1 MKVRLEDISRFI
13 EDHNL
18 SPLCQ
23 TEDEM
28 VTISDASLS
37 GKDEVETPDDY
48 WSILVARDSEMKA
61 KQAKWD
67 AEYSA
72 ISLHRKAGM
81 ECEANGDIDEAINE
95 YAESIRLGE
104 NAENDMFHAFGYSYT
119 RIIVLL
125 DKVKRFAKEI
135 DYIEAVLNHSMK
147 DSERGKYAAR
157 LEKTKVKLV
166 KQSNDGRI

>member
-1 MKVRLEDISRFI
+1 MLNIQRFHCTAKP
-13 EDHNL
+13 EWNAR
-18 SPLCQ
+18 Q
-23 TEDEM
+23 TE
-28 VTISDASLS
+28 I
-37 GKDEVETPDDY
+37 
-48 WSILVARDSEMKA
+48 
-61 KQAKWD
+61 
-67 AEYSA
+67 
-72 ISLHRKAGM
+72 
-81 ECEANGDIDEAINE
+81 INE

>member
-1 MKVRLEDISRFI
+1 MKVNIEDFFAKYGGEEYRNGLFIPEDIHALRF
-13 EDHNL
+13 E
-18 SPLCQ
+18 SF
-23 TEDEM
+23 
-28 VTISDASLS
+28 LS
-37 GKDEVETPDDY
+37 GDTEFDVPDNIDAV
-48 WSILVARDSEMKA
+48 IEANKL
-61 KQAKWD
+61 KQEKRD
-67 AEYSA
+67 AEYNN

-81 ECEANGDIDEAINE
+81 ECEANGDVDEAINE

-125 DKVKRFAKEI
+125 DKVKRFAEEI

>member
-1 MKVRLEDISRFI
+1 MEVAHFI
-13 EDHNL
+13 KDHNL
-18 SPLCQ
+18 SPRCQ
-23 TEDEM
+23 TESEAAAM
-28 VTISDASLS
+28 TDALVS
-37 GKDEVETPDDY
+37 GHDSVDMPDNYWALLVE
-48 WSILVARDSEMKA
+48 RDADIKS

-67 AEYSA
+67 SEYSA

-81 ECEANGDIDEAINE
+81 ECEANGDVDEAINE

-125 DKVKRFAKEI
+125 DKVKRFAEEI

-147 DSERGKYAAR
+147 DSERSKYAAR
-157 LEKTKVKLV
+157 LEKTKVKLA
-166 KQSNDGRI
+166 KQSNNGRI

>member
-1 MKVRLEDISRFI
+1 MVVKIEDINHFI
-13 EDHNL
+13 DDHNL

-23 TEDEM
+23 TEDEK
-28 VTISDASLS
+28 VAISDAFIAGENTVAVPDNYWTLI
-37 GKDEVETPDDY
+37 VE
-48 WSILVARDSEMKA
+48 RDSEIKA
-61 KQAKWD
+61 RQAKWD
-67 AEYSA
+67 SEYSE

-125 DKVKRFAKEI
+125 DKVKRFAEEI
-135 DYIEAVLNHSMK
+135 DHIEAMLNQNMK

-157 LEKTKVKLV
+157 LEKTKVKLA
-166 KQSNDGRI
+166 KQSNNGRI

>member
-1 MKVRLEDISRFI
+1 MVVKIKDIDQFI
-13 EDHNL
+13 KDRKL
-18 SPLCQ
+18 SVLCQ
-23 TEDEM
+23 TEGEM
-28 VTISDASLS
+28 VAISDAFLS
-37 GKDEVETPDDY
+37 GKDEVEMPDDY
-48 WSILVARDSEMKA
+48 WSLLVERDSELKA
-61 KQAKWD
+61 KQSKWD
-67 AEYSA
+67 SEYSK

-125 DKVKRFAKEI
+125 DKVKRFAEEI

-157 LEKTKVKLV
+157 LEKTKVKLA
-166 KQSNDGRI
+166 KQSNNGRI

>member
-48 WSILVARDSEMKA
+48 WSILVERDSEMKA

-81 ECEANGDIDEAINE
+81 ECEANGDIDEAIAE

-104 NAENDMFHAFGYSYT
+104 NAENDMSHAFRYSYT

-125 DKVKRFAKEI
+125 DKVKRYAEEI
-135 DYIEAVLNHSMK
+135 NYIESLLNRNLGA
-147 DSERGKYAAR
+147 SERDKYTAR
-157 LEKTKVKLV
+157 LEKTKVKLA
-166 KQSNDGRI
+166 KQSNNGRI